1 MGMETRLKEIDDGID
16 ALAGLVGEL
25 RSLTLRLLEQADQDA
40 PTSSDGD
47 EDAAAR
53 MAAVIEQ
60 LSLLGRVQHGML
72 LQFLARAHETRT
84 LPGGAPTWLAQ
95 TQGLSNGRART
106 MTQDAKRLI
115 SDQEI
120 SVGLTEGRF
129 SSDATRLLARYK
141 KAIANTILD
150 SPRTISEAITRIE
163 TDGVTAAS
171 RHIPRLEERL
181 DPRQEEELLT
191 RQRVRSHARVSR
203 TELGMYRFGM
213 LLDYERAAYLM
224 TAVDQYT
231 ATVIRDRHL
240 DGTYT
245 LPADVTTTEQVR
257 AEAFSR
263 MAQVFLDASDEQRGI
278 AFTVPAILYATLDSE
293 SPTVETL
300 YGDPLPPS
308 RMPKPGDPGVDL
320 IRVDRDGQPVTAD
333 GEPTADPGNA
343 IARLADHT
351 QRRALALRDRRCQHP
366 GCDRPV
372 AWPLHAHRIKPF
384 KQGGLAELKDLMLYC
399 PEHHTAI
406 HRPAQ

>member
-1 MGMETRLKEIDDGID
+1 MEARLKEIDNGID

-40 PTSSDGD
+40 PPSSDGD
-47 EDAAAR
+47 EDAAGR

-72 LQFLARAHETRT
+72 LQFLARAHETRN

-106 MTQDAKRLI
+106 LTQDATCLI
-115 SDQEI
+115 SDREI
-120 SVGLTEGRF
+120 STGLTEGRF

-141 KAIANTILD
+141 RAIADTILD

-163 TDGVTAAS
+163 TDGITAAA

-181 DPRQEEELLT
+181 DPGQEEELLT
-191 RQRVRSHARVSR
+191 RQRLRSHARVSR

-224 TAVDQYT
+224 TAVDRYT

-240 DGTYT
+240 AGTYT
-245 LPADVTTTEQVR
+245 LPADVKTTEQIR

-263 MAQVFLDASDEQRGI
+263 MAQVFLNASDEQRGI
-278 AFTVPAILYATLDSE
+278 AFTVPAILYATSNSG

-308 RMPKPGDPGVDL
+308 RMPKPDDPGVDL
-320 IRVDRDGQPVTAD
+320 IHLDRDGRPVAVDEESAD
-333 GEPTADPGNA
+333 HENL
-343 IARLADHT
+343 IARLANQT
-351 QRRALALRDRRCQHP
+351 QRKALALRDRRCQHP
-366 GCDRPV
+366 GCTRPV
-372 AWPLHAHRIKPF
+372 AWPLHAPRIKSF
-384 KQGGLAELKDLMLYC
+384 KQGSLTELRDLILYC
-399 PEHHTAI
+399 AEHHAAI
-406 HRPAQ
+406 HHPTE